1 MDGINMLIDELIE
14 ECMKDELMR
23 DDNKQKLINEYASI
37 RAQYNAGFITKREA
51 AGMIA
56 GYYAD

>member
-1 MDGINMLIDELIE
+1 MLIDELIE

-23 DDNKQKLINEYASI
+23 DDNKQELINEYASI